1 MSIANAYDTA
11 TLVRVVRDLKG
22 RSPGF
27 LLNTFFPGL
36 VEYDT
41 EEVSI
46 DVVVG
51 KRRMAPFCSPLVQGR
66 VVESLGFTTNSFKPA
81 YIKDKRPLDPR
92 RPVRRAVGER
102 LGGGL
107 SAAEREQA
115 NLVFEMEDQMAMID
129 RRLEWMAAS
138 ALNAGTITVTG
149 EGFPTTVVNFGRAAG
164 LTITLTSGDR
174 WGEAGVSPSANVETW
189 ATLVLKES
197 GAAVTDLVFTPL
209 AWSLFLAD
217 PVVQKS
223 VEYPRSG
230 ASQIEFGGGRMAG
243 GQYKGN
249 WGSYRL
255 WLYND
260 WFIDPA
266 DNTEKPMLE
275 DGTMLFGSADLEGV
289 RAFGAIMDPAFAYGA
304 LAYAPKSWVEQDPA
318 RRMLLMQSAPL
329 VIPTRVNA
337 AGRAKVR

>member
-1 MSIANAYDTA
+1 MSVGNAYDTA

-27 LLNTFFPGL
+27 LLATFFPGI

-51 KRRMAPFCSPLVQGR
+51 KRRIAPFCSPLVQGK

-92 RPVRRAVGER
+92 RPVRRTIGER

-107 SAAEREQA
+107 SAGEREQA

-138 ALNAGTITVTG
+138 ALAGGTITVTG
-149 EGFPTTVVNFGRAAG
+149 EGFATTVVNFSRAAG
-164 LTITLTSGDR
+164 LTITLSAGDR
-174 WGEAGVSPSANVETW
+174 WGETGIKPSANIETW

-209 AWSLFLAD
+209 AWTLFLDD
-217 PVVQKS
+217 PAVQKS
-223 VEYPRSG
+223 IEYPRSG
-230 ASQIEFGGGRMAG
+230 SSQIEMGGGRRQG

-260 WFIDPA
+260 WYIDPA
-266 DNTEKPMLE
+266 DNTEKPMLA
-275 DGTMLFGSADLEGV
+275 DGTVIFGSADLEGV
-289 RAFGAIMDPAFAYGA
+289 RSFGMIMDPEFAYGA
-304 LAYAPKSWVEQDPA
+304 LAYAPKTWIEKDPA
-318 RRMLLMQSAPL
+318 RRMLMMQSAPL

-337 AGRAKVR
+337 AGAAKVR